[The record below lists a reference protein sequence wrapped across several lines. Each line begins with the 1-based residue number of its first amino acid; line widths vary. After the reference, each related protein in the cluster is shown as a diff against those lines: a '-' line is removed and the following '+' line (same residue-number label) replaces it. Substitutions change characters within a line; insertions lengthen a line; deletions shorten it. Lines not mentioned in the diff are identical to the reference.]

1 MRWGGMDVKMQ
12 EAVPTTQGYL
22 SLCMRRALDSENLVD
37 LPPAAVGA
45 SRLDDGNAFVGRGRL

>member
-1 MRWGGMDVKMQ
+1 MDVKMQ

-22 SLCMRRALDSENLVD
+22 SLCMRRVLDSENLVD